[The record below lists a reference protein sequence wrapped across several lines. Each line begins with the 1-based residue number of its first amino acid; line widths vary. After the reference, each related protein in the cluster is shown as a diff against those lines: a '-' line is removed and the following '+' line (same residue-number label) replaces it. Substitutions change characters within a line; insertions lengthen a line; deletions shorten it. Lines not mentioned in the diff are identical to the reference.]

1 MVVSAL
7 SSIKGI
13 TNICWY
19 SVCIVVAC
27 KLSVAFFLLPHLKN
41 LLMILV
47 RFFCVFTGDESADIR
62 NDSKVYY

>member
-27 KLSVAFFLLPHLKN
+27 KLSVAFFFTPSLEEPADDFGEVLLC
-41 LLMILV
+41 
-47 RFFCVFTGDESADIR
+47 F
-62 NDSKVYY
+62 YW